1 MEICT
6 SQAAVS
12 SLPKLPTPSS
22 NAARPLL
29 RTSSAALPRFLTSRS
44 FRASTRASEE
54 TSTEVNTPY
63 VVEGTSGFGESSS
76 TTKVAEEKVSAAVE
90 PEVVYD
96 ENAAPESE
104 GPAFPE
110 SINEFLAD
118 LNLKFDSEDTISL
131 VIYGSGA
138 LLALWLTSAVVSA
151 VDSIPLFPKLMEVV
165 GLGYTFWFTT
175 RYLLFKKNREE
186 LVAKIE
192 ELKQQVL
199 GTKDD

>member
-1 MEICT
+1 M
-6 SQAAVS
+6 
-12 SLPKLPTPSS
+12 L
-22 NAARPLL
+22 
-29 RTSSAALPRFLTSRS
+29 
-44 FRASTRASEE
+44 
-54 TSTEVNTPY
+54 
-63 VVEGTSGFGESSS
+63 ES
-76 TTKVAEEKVSAAVE
+76 V
-90 PEVVYD
+90 P
-96 ENAAPESE
+96 
-104 GPAFPE
+104 
-110 SINEFLAD
+110 AD
-118 LNLKFDSEDTISL
+118 LDVCDNLIIIVNLQFDSEDTISL